1 MAQRKAHCAAD
12 SNSITVSNCSENA
25 ELHSE
30 IEKQV
35 RDLQERTG
43 DLTSVSYRLQGE
55 IAEHKRAEEEEKKL
69 KAQLQ
74 RAQRM
79 EAIGSLAGG
88 IAHDFNN
95 ILTVIIGYTEL
106 LRFDLRE
113 DSKAQAKLEAI
124 YEAGIRAKDLVQQIL
139 TFSRQS
145 EDEKKPLR
153 ISIVVKEAL
162 MLLRASLPTTIEI
175 RQNLASESDTVLAN
189 PMQIHQ
195 VLINLCTNAAQA
207 MGEKGGVLEVSLE
220 DADLDSEAAAS
231 NPDLKPGG
239 YVELTVRDTGSGIA
253 PEIVER
259 IFDPYFST
267 REPEH
272 GTGMGLAVVHGIVK
286 SSGGSIAVDSILGEG
301 TAIHVLFPRMQNT
314 VIPEARVL
322 SPFPL
327 GNERILFVDDEKALV
342 DIGVQLLEH
351 LGYRVVART
360 SSIEA
365 LEVFRNQPEKFDLVV
380 SDQTMPNMTGEMLAK
395 ELIRIR
401 PDIPIV
407 LCTGYSEIISEEK
420 ATALGIKKLV
430 MKPILMREISQT
442 IRQILDQRD
451 NTEN

>member
-1 MAQRKAHCAAD
+1 M
-12 SNSITVSNCSENA
+12 
-25 ELHSE
+25 
-30 IEKQV
+30 

-43 DLTSVSYRLQGE
+43 ELIDVSQQLQGE
-55 IAEHKRAEEEEKKL
+55 IAEHRREEEENKR
-69 KAQLQ
+69 KAQLL
-74 RAQRM
+74 RAQRL

-95 ILTVIIGYTEL
+95 ILSVIIGYTEL
-106 LRFDLRE
+106 LRCDLPE
-113 DSKAQAKLEAI
+113 DSKAQSSVEAI

-139 TFSRQS
+139 TFSRQN
-145 EDEKKPLR
+145 EEEKKPLR
-153 ISIVVKEAL
+153 MSIVVREAL
-162 MLLRASLPTTIEI
+162 TLVRAALPTIIEI
-175 RQNLASESDTVLAN
+175 RQNLASQSDTILAN

-207 MGEKGGVLEVSLE
+207 MREKGGVLEVSLE
-220 DADLDSEAAAS
+220 DADLDSEATAL
-231 NPDLKPGG
+231 NPDLQPGG
-239 YVELTVRDTGSGIA
+239 YVKLTVKDTGSGIA
-253 PEIVER
+253 PEIVDR

-272 GTGMGLAVVHGIVK
+272 GAGMGLAVVHGIVK
-286 SSGGSIAVDSILGEG
+286 GSGGSIAVDSIVGEV
-301 TAIHVLFPRMQNT
+301 TAIHVFFPKIENKVT
-314 VIPEARVL
+314 SEARVL
-322 SPFPL
+322 SPFPS

-365 LEVFRNQPEKFDLVV
+365 LEAFRNQPEKFDLVV
-380 SDQTMPNMTGEMLAK
+380 SDQTMPNMTGEMLAQ

-407 LCTGYSEIISEEK
+407 LCTGYSEMISEEK

-430 MKPILMREISQT
+430 MKPILMREISHT
-442 IRQILDQRD
+442 IRQILDQED

>member
-1 MAQRKAHCAAD
+1 MVV
-12 SNSITVSNCSENA
+12 NNCSANA

-30 IEKQV
+30 IERQV

-43 DLTSVSYRLQGE
+43 GLTRVNHRLQRE
-55 IAEHKRAEEEEKKL
+55 IAEHKRAEEEEDKL
-69 KAQLQ
+69 KAQIQ

-79 EAIGSLAGG
+79 EAIGTLAGG

-95 ILTVIIGYTEL
+95 ILTAIIGYTEL
-106 LRFDLRE
+106 LRYDLPE
-113 DSKAQAKLEAI
+113 DSKAQANLEAI
-124 YEAGIRAKDLVQQIL
+124 YEAGIRAKDLVHQIL

-145 EDEKKPLR
+145 EEERKPLR
-153 ISIVVKEAL
+153 ISAVIKEAL
-162 MLLRASLPTTIEI
+162 KLLRASLPSTIEI
-175 RQNLASESDTVLAN
+175 RQNLESESDTVLAN
-189 PMQIHQ
+189 PTQIHQ
-195 VLINLCTNAAQA
+195 VLLNLCTNSAQA
-207 MGEKGGVLEVSLE
+207 MREKGGVLEVSLE

-231 NPDLKPGG
+231 HPDVKPGG
-239 YVELTVRDTGSGIA
+239 YVKLTVRDTGSGIA

-267 REPEH
+267 REPEQ
-272 GTGMGLAVVHGIVK
+272 GTGMGLAVVHGIVE
-286 SSGGSIAVDSILGEG
+286 STGGSIVVESKLGKG
-301 TAIHVLFPRMQNT
+301 TAIHVFFPRIRGKPT
-314 VIPEARVL
+314 PEARVL
-322 SPFPL
+322 NPFPS

-401 PDIPIV
+401 PDIPVV
-407 LCTGYSEIISEEK
+407 LCTGYSEMISEEK
-420 ATALGIKKLV
+420 AAALGIKKLV

-442 IRQILDQRD
+442 VRQILDQRHK
-451 NTEN
+451 NEI